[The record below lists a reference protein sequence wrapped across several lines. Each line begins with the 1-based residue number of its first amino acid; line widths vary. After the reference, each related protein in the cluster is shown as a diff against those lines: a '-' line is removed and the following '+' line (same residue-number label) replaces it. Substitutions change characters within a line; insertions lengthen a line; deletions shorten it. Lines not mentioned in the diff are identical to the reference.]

1 MIELFRLSPSRL
13 ALTYVALSALVLA
26 LFAIPLWYAW
36 SVNLAMFK
44 EYVAADDVA
53 RMVGVFD
60 REGVAGLAAAIDAQA
75 PSFGRDKIV
84 VLADPSKA
92 RIAGNLSAW
101 PPEVPDVSGTY
112 GLAIGGLHS
121 SMRIVASHIAL
132 PGGYHLL
139 VGRESARFQSLVDYF
154 WFGIAGATAIV
165 LVIGALI
172 GWLIRRALLFEV
184 QEMSGTA
191 KAIVAGDL
199 SRRLATRRS
208 PDALAALA
216 QTVNDMLEQLARQNV
231 QLGEE
236 VATRRQAEQAL
247 LQAHQDLERLVAQ
260 RTGELQQT
268 KARFEGI
275 VEIADDAIISVDSS
289 QRILLFNRG
298 AEKVFGY
305 GQQEILGESLDRL
318 VPQRFASAHRQH
330 LAAFAQSPDIARTMG
345 QRREV
350 FGVRRDGRE
359 FPAEASISKLD
370 LGGELVFT
378 VILRDIT
385 KRKQAETLLAG
396 EKRLLEVIA
405 RVTPLAETLDTLCCL
420 AEEVDPDWRVSILL
434 LDRDRRR
441 FRDGAAPSLPKGYSA
456 QIDGR
461 SLGVGMGPCAL
472 AAHLREQVIS
482 ADLATDERWSPD
494 YRALA
499 AEHGLRACWS
509 TPIVSSDGRVLG
521 TFAIYSRERVT
532 PTAEEQSRIERLTHL
547 ASIAIERSEAIDAL
561 RRSEERYALAMKAAG
576 DGHIE
581 WIVATD
587 EFYASPRF
595 LEMCGFAPDTMFR
608 GRGDFLARLPLHP
621 DDRDRYIETVNAHFA
636 AKTIRVELE
645 VRILRRGETRWQ
657 HLTGLCTRDASGAL
671 LRWNAAF
678 TDITDWKLAD
688 EARRQSEEGY
698 ALAMEAS
705 GEGHWDWD
713 IVADTYHASPRLLEL
728 YGFPPGTTFRN
739 RADFL
744 ARFPFHPDDRP
755 RWEEAM
761 AAHFAGETARFDIEI
776 RMLPHGETRWIHL
789 TGVLSRDATGK
800 PVRWTGSVA
809 DITERRRVTEE
820 LHARQDLLD
829 LAQKVARAVAFEWR
843 VGAGEGENRWS
854 PDLEAMYGLAPG
866 SYDGTYESWKKL
878 VCSEDWP
885 KVREAIKAAQQTG
898 DVDAEYRVIPPGG
911 AIRWLQAKGRMF
923 FDPEGKPTRVV
934 GFMLDVTDRH
944 LAEDELRRMERE
956 LRQAQRLEA
965 MGTLAGGIAHDF
977 NNLLGAILGYGEMA
991 LSETPED
998 SRLRRDVE
1006 NMMIAGERG
1015 RALVDRILA
1024 FSRSGVG
1031 ERVAVDVEE
1040 VTSET
1045 LALFAAKLPRAI
1057 VVEQQLNASGAAVM
1071 GDATQIHQVLMN
1083 LLTNAMQAMPD
1094 GGTLRVALSRV
1105 RVPAP
1110 RTLTTGSV
1118 STRDYVVLDVA
1129 DTGSGI
1135 KPETLEKI
1143 FDPFFTTKEVG
1154 VGSGLGLSLV
1164 HGIVTGL
1171 GGAIDVTTAVGAGS
1185 AFKVYLP
1192 LAGDAMRSS
1201 RPRRRAQPEGQRT
1214 GHGRVLIV
1222 DDEQALVTLVS
1233 QMLTAVGYAPAG
1245 FTASTAALAAFR
1257 AAPERFDA
1265 VVTDESMPGTSGS
1278 ELIREIR
1285 AIRPHIPIV
1294 LVSGYLSA
1302 AVVERARDAGA
1313 SEVLRKPLSAQ
1324 DLTAALDR
1332 LLRAARA
1339 GNTSDHAKSAS
1350 RETLSK

>member
-1 MIELFRLSPSRL
+1 MI
-13 ALTYVALSALVLA
+13 
-26 LFAIPLWYAW
+26 
-36 SVNLAMFK
+36 K
-44 EYVAADDVA
+44 
-53 RMVGVFD
+53 
-60 REGVAGLAAAIDAQA
+60 
-75 PSFGRDKIV
+75 
-84 VLADPSKA
+84 LAD
-92 RIAGNLSAW
+92 
-101 PPEVPDVSGTY
+101 
-112 GLAIGGLHS
+112 S
-121 SMRIVASHIAL
+121 SMRIVGAHTVL

-139 VGRESARFQSLVDYF
+139 MGRESARFQSLVDYF
-154 WFGIAGATAIV
+154 WFDIAAATAIV
-165 LVIGALI
+165 LALGAVIGL
-172 GWLIRRALLFEV
+172 LIRRALLFEV
-184 QEMSGTA
+184 QEMSGAA

-216 QTVNDMLEQLARQNV
+216 RTVNDMLEQLARKNV
-231 QLGEE
+231 QLAEE

-247 LQAHQDLERLVAQ
+247 QQAQQDLERLVAQ
-260 RTGELQQT
+260 RTGELRQT

-298 AEKVFGY
+298 AEKIFGY
-305 GQQEILGESLDRL
+305 GQQEIRGESLDRL
-318 VPQRFASAHRQH
+318 VPQRFATAHRQH

-370 LGGELVFT
+370 LGGELVYT

-385 KRKQAETLLAG
+385 RRKQAETLLAG

-405 RVTPLAETLDTLCCL
+405 KGTPLAETLDALCCL

-441 FRDGAAPSLPKGYSA
+441 FRHGAAPSLPKGYCA
-456 QIDGR
+456 EIDGAPVD
-461 SLGVGMGPCAL
+461 VGIGPCAL

-482 ADLATDERWSPD
+482 ADLATDERWSPAF
-494 YRALA
+494 RALA
-499 AEHGLRACWS
+499 SLHALRACWS

-561 RRSEERYALAMKAAG
+561 RRSEERYALAMDAAG

-595 LEMCGFAPDTMFR
+595 LEMCGFAPDTTFR

-621 DDRDRYIETVNAHFA
+621 DDRDRYINTVNAHFA

-645 VRILRRGETRWQ
+645 TRILRRGETRWQ

-671 LRWNAAF
+671 VRWNAAF

-688 EARRQSEEGY
+688 EARRRSEEGY

-713 IVADTYHASPRLLEL
+713 IVADTYHASPRMLEL
-728 YGFPPGTTFRN
+728 YGFPPGTTFKN

-744 ARFPFHPDDRP
+744 AQFPFHPDDRP

-761 AAHFAGETARFDIEI
+761 AAHFAAETARFDIEI
-776 RMLPHGETRWIHL
+776 RIVPHGDTRWVHL
-789 TGVLSRDATGK
+789 TGLLSRDATGK

-809 DITERRRVTEE
+809 DITERRRAAEE
-820 LHARQDLLD
+820 LHARQNLLD
-829 LAQKVARAVAFEWR
+829 LAQNVARAVAFEWR
-843 VGAGEGENRWS
+843 IGAGEGENRWS
-854 PDLEAMYGLAPG
+854 PDLEAMYGVAAG
-866 SYDGTYESWKKL
+866 SYDGTYESWKRL
-878 VCSEDWP
+878 VHPDDWP
-885 KVREAIKAAQQTG
+885 TVRAAIKAAQASG
-898 DVDAEYRVIPPGG
+898 DVATEYRVVHKGE

-923 FDPEGKPTRVV
+923 FDPEGKATRVV

-944 LAEDELRRMERE
+944 LAEEELQRMEQQ

-991 LSETPED
+991 LRDAPEG
-998 SRLRRDVE
+998 SRLRRDLDSI
-1006 NMMIAGERG
+1006 MIAGERG

-1031 ERVAVDVEE
+1031 ERVAVCVEE
-1040 VTSET
+1040 VVRET
-1045 LALFAAKLPRAI
+1045 LALFTAKLPRGI
-1057 VVEQQLNASGAAVM
+1057 VIDERLDSGRASVL

-1083 LLTNAMQAMPD
+1083 LMTNAAQAMTSGGLLRVSLD
-1094 GGTLRVALSRV
+1094 RITVRAARVATTGTLAV
-1105 RVPAP
+1105 
-1110 RTLTTGSV
+1110 G
-1118 STRDYVVLDVA
+1118 DYVRLEVA
-1129 DTGSGI
+1129 DTGGGMP
-1135 KPETLEKI
+1135 PEILERI

-1154 VGSGLGLSLV
+1154 VGTGLGLSLV

-1171 GGAIDVTTAVGAGS
+1171 GGVIDVTTAVGKGS
-1185 AFKVYLP
+1185 AFTVYLP
-1192 LAGDAMRSS
+1192 RAADVAGEGRAHEARGS
-1201 RPRRRAQPEGQRT
+1201 PRR
-1214 GHGRVLIV
+1214 
-1222 DDEQALVTLVS
+1222 D
-1233 QMLTAVGYAPAG
+1233 
-1245 FTASTAALAAFR
+1245 AAA
-1257 AAPERFDA
+1257 
-1265 VVTDESMPGTSGS
+1265 MSG
-1278 ELIREIR
+1278 
-1285 AIRPHIPIV
+1285 
-1294 LVSGYLSA
+1294 
-1302 AVVERARDAGA
+1302 
-1313 SEVLRKPLSAQ
+1313 
-1324 DLTAALDR
+1324 
-1332 LLRAARA
+1332 
-1339 GNTSDHAKSAS
+1339 
-1350 RETLSK
+1350 